1 MSGKQFKDEQP
12 LNNELKLVIL
22 SVFQLDILG
31 NDSKLEHLLNN
42 SFICCSFAK
51 SHLDMSGIDFKDE
64 QL

>member
-1 MSGKQFKDEQP
+1 MSGKQIKDEQP
-12 LNNELKLVIL
+12 QNKELKLVIL

-31 NDSKLEHLLNN
+31 NDSKLEHPPNN
-42 SFICCSFAK
+42 SSISSSLVK